1 MTGENMRYAIIESG
15 GKQYKA
21 VEGQMIDVDR
31 LPDESG
37 VQIELRTL
45 LMADGEDFMVGTPTL
60 SDIQVKATVVEHFR
74 GEKVFRFKYSPK
86 KRIRVRGGH
95 RQQYSRLSVDFIG
108 KPGEKRK
115 VEKVEPVENTD
126 TENEMPAAGTAV
138 ESPKKARSKS
148 ATSKSAV
155 KKSEKAPTS
164 ASPKGKKP
172 AAKKSSSTK
181 KSTK

>member
-1 MTGENMRYAIIESG
+1 MRYAIIESG

-21 VEGQMIDVDR
+21 VEGQMIEVDR
-31 LPDESG
+31 LSDESG

-45 LMADGEDFMVGTPTL
+45 LMADGDDFMVGTPTL
-60 SDIQVKATVVEHFR
+60 SDILVKATVVEHFR

-115 VEKVEPVENTD
+115 VEKEQPVENTEI
-126 TENEMPAAGTAV
+126 ENEAPAAVPAGET
-138 ESPKKARSKS
+138 PKKARSKS
-148 ATSKSAV
+148 AASKSAT
-155 KKSEKAPTS
+155 KKKEKVPAGTS
-164 ASPKGKKP
+164 TKEKKP

>member
-21 VEGQMIDVDR
+21 VEGQMIEVDR

-45 LMADGEDFMVGTPTL
+45 LMADGDEFMVGTPTL

-108 KPGEKRK
+108 KPGETRK
-115 VEKVEPVENTD
+115 VEKVEPVEKPD
-126 TENEMPAAGTAV
+126 AENEMPAAVPAV
-138 ESPKKARSKS
+138 EASKKARSKS
-148 ATSKSAV
+148 ATSKSAT
-155 KKSEKAPTS
+155 KKPEKAATS